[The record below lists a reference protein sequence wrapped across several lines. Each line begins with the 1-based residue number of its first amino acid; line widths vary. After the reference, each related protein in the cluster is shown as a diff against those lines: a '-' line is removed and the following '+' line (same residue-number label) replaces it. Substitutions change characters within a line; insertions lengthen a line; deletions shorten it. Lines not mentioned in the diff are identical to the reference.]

1 MPPPSQTAEQ
11 EDQAEEEYIGIEEE
25 EEQLSNLVTQHTSEN
40 EVVYIDLPYHNE
52 VLHIAV
58 NTPQLLDVPHR
69 LFPRILGVLKAKL
82 QRRALKL
89 LEECEGDPNE
99 LSRRQLEFTRF
110 RSRVLK
116 QVFSLIQSTQPEQ
129 QELQKTNGFE
139 YSFQQN
145 NHSVFDDYTSAR
157 RREVPASEEE
167 WSTEFEGVFDKQ
179 RKRMNDAFFASLGKR
194 PKVEVEAEEEGEG
207 CGVYLHLK
215 ELVATEDP
223 SVHVYGRDWSVMR
236 EGGEELAQLM
246 EEVVR
251 SGVSD
256 GSGVNGMSGDVNDVS
271 GVNGMSGDVNGV
283 SGGVNDVSEVNNGNK
298 VKGGVSG
305 GAKEVSEAKG
315 DVKGVSGMKGDMSD
329 GESNGVNEV
338 SDVNEENGM
347 NEVNDDG
354 SNTNENDGNGVSE
367 EKEVNAEGG
376 VKEKVKDERETETRT
391 ESPPTLMDGKEA
403 EKEEE
408 NMIEGDLLFEVLNN
422 GTLLVS
428 REDSNRGDPTHPAET
443 QLPSLLP
450 TPEQTSALLHS
461 TPQELQQHKHDL
473 LQQYRHFSSQNA
485 FVSEDV
491 ILDIVEV
498 LRVFGIPYV
507 FAPGEAEAQCS
518 FLEMMGLVD
527 GIVSN
532 DSDVF
537 AFGGKTLYRNFFVD
551 NRYVEAYRSDDLE
564 KEVGFTQDRIILYA
578 MLEGC
583 DYCEVACAASG
594 IMQ

>member
-1 MPPPSQTAEQ
+1 M
-11 EDQAEEEYIGIEEE
+11 
-25 EEQLSNLVTQHTSEN
+25 
-40 EVVYIDLPYHNE
+40 
-52 VLHIAV
+52 
-58 NTPQLLDVPHR
+58 
-69 LFPRILGVLKAKL
+69 
-82 QRRALKL
+82 
-89 LEECEGDPNE
+89 
-99 LSRRQLEFTRF
+99 
-110 RSRVLK
+110 
-116 QVFSLIQSTQPEQ
+116 
-129 QELQKTNGFE
+129 
-139 YSFQQN
+139 
-145 NHSVFDDYTSAR
+145 
-157 RREVPASEEE
+157 
-167 WSTEFEGVFDKQ
+167 
-179 RKRMNDAFFASLGKR
+179 
-194 PKVEVEAEEEGEG
+194 
-207 CGVYLHLK
+207 
-215 ELVATEDP
+215 
-223 SVHVYGRDWSVMR
+223 
-236 EGGEELAQLM
+236 
-246 EEVVR
+246 
-251 SGVSD
+251 
-256 GSGVNGMSGDVNDVS
+256 
-271 GVNGMSGDVNGV
+271 
-283 SGGVNDVSEVNNGNK
+283 SEVNNGNE

-329 GESNGVNEV
+329 GESNGV
-338 SDVNEENGM
+338 SDVNMNEENEM

-354 SNTNENDGNGVSE
+354 NNTNENDGNGVSE

-428 REDSNRGDPTHPAET
+428 REDSNRGDPPHPAET

-473 LQQYRHFSSQNA
+473 LQQYRHFSSPNA

-583 DYCEVACAASG
+583 DYCEVACAAAG
-594 IMQ
+594 LMQ

>member
-82 QRRALKL
+82 QQRALKL

-256 GSGVNGMSGDVNDVS
+256 GSDVGGVSGD
-271 GVNGMSGDVNGV
+271 V
-283 SGGVNDVSEVNNGNK
+283 SGGVNEVSGDVSGDVSEVKGDVIEVSGDVSGVSGDVQGGVCEVSDGNEVK
-298 VKGGVSG
+298 GSVGGGVKEVSEVKGGV
-305 GAKEVSEAKG
+305 
-315 DVKGVSGMKGDMSD
+315 SD

-338 SDVNEENGM
+338 NYNVTDING
-347 NEVNDDG
+347 
-354 SNTNENDGNGVSE
+354 NDGNGVSE
-367 EKEVNAEGG
+367 EEEVNAEGG
-376 VKEKVKDERETETRT
+376 VKEKVKDERETDTRT

-428 REDSNRGDPTHPAET
+428 REDSNIGDPPHPTET

-594 IMQ
+594 LMQ

>member
-256 GSGVNGMSGDVNDVS
+256 GSDVGEVNGMSGVS
-271 GVNGMSGDVNGV
+271 G
-283 SGGVNDVSEVNNGNK
+283 DVSEVKGDVNEVSGD
-298 VKGGVSG
+298 VKGGVSEVSNGNEVKG
-305 GAKEVSEAKG
+305 GVGGGVKEVSE
-315 DVKGVSGMKGDMSD
+315 VKGDMSD

-338 SDVNEENGM
+338 SDVNEENEM
-347 NEVNDDG
+347 NEVKDDG
-354 SNTNENDGNGVSE
+354 NNTNGNDGNGVSE
-367 EKEVNAEGG
+367 EKEVSVEEG

-428 REDSNRGDPTHPAET
+428 REDSNRGDPTHSTET

-583 DYCEVACAASG
+583 DYCEVACVAAVL
-594 IMQ
+594 MQ

>member
-194 PKVEVEAEEEGEG
+194 PKVEAEAEDEGEG

-256 GSGVNGMSGDVNDVS
+256 GSGVS
-271 GVNGMSGDVNGV
+271 GVNGMNGMSGVGGMSGVNGV
-283 SGGVNDVSEVNNGNK
+283 SGGVKEETNG
-298 VKGGVSG
+298 
-305 GAKEVSEAKG
+305 G
-315 DVKGVSGMKGDMSD
+315 DVKWMGQEQLELVP
-329 GESNGVNEV
+329 NE
-338 SDVNEENGM
+338 NKE
-347 NEVNDDG
+347 EVN
-354 SNTNENDGNGVSE
+354 
-367 EKEVNAEGG
+367 GG
-376 VKEKVKDERETETRT
+376 VKEEMNEGVEEETTGSVREEGMESEQNETVQTRKQDDDGMNPDT
-391 ESPPTLMDGKEA
+391 DQRIEESTTQEQNTPPTLP
-403 EKEEE
+403 
-408 NMIEGDLLFEVLNN
+408 LL
-422 GTLLVS
+422 
-428 REDSNRGDPTHPAET
+428 
-443 QLPSLLP
+443 
-450 TPEQTSALLHS
+450 
-461 TPQELQQHKHDL
+461 TPQET
-473 LQQYRHFSSQNA
+473 A
-485 FVSEDV
+485 FVQFIWDHLHLAVCDWTLAVEKATQPRS
-491 ILDIVEV
+491 LDEE
-498 LRVFGIPYV
+498 L
-507 FAPGEAEAQCS
+507 S
-518 FLEMMGLVD
+518 GLVD
-527 GIVSN
+527 ADDAWEMQEAAKESVPGYDSAALNVKPCFLPVSSSTVCARDGHFLVSSLLLVFCSCFTRTIDYSHGRLIRCSHCRRYQHYSCTLFPHSSSSIVAAAKTASSTPSRTRATIAARRPSTCPN
-532 DSDVF
+532 AF
-537 AFGGKTLYRNFFVD
+537 APKARW
-551 NRYVEAYRSDDLE
+551 
-564 KEVGFTQDRIILYA
+564 
-578 MLEGC
+578 C
-583 DYCEVACAASG
+583 
-594 IMQ
+594 

>member
-256 GSGVNGMSGDVNDVS
+256 GSDVGGVNGMSGVSGDVSEVKEDGNEVIEVNDVS
-271 GVNGMSGDVNGV
+271 DM
-283 SGGVNDVSEVNNGNK
+283 
-298 VKGGVSG
+298 
-305 GAKEVSEAKG
+305 KG
-315 DVKGVSGMKGDMSD
+315 DVSD
-329 GESNGVNEV
+329 GECNGVNEV
-338 SDVNEENGM
+338 SDVNEENEM
-347 NEVNDDG
+347 NEVKDDG
-354 SNTNENDGNGVSE
+354 SNTNENDENGVSE

-391 ESPPTLMDGKEA
+391 ESPPQPTNGNEA

-428 REDSNRGDPTHPAET
+428 REDSNMGDPPHPTET

-537 AFGGKTLYRNFFVD
+537 AFGGKTLYRNFFAD

-594 IMQ
+594 LMQ

>member
-11 EDQAEEEYIGIEEE
+11 EDQAEEDYIGIEEE

-167 WSTEFEGVFDKQ
+167 WNTEFEGVFDKQ

-256 GSGVNGMSGDVNDVS
+256 GSGVNDVS
-271 GVNGMSGDVNGV
+271 GVSGDV
-283 SGGVNDVSEVNNGNK
+283 SE
-298 VKGGVSG
+298 VKGGVSEVSDGNEVKG
-305 GAKEVSEAKG
+305 GVGGGVKEVSEVKG
-315 DVKGVSGMKGDMSD
+315 D
-329 GESNGVNEV
+329 VNEV
-338 SDVNEENGM
+338 SDVNEENEM
-347 NEVNDDG
+347 NEVKDDG
-354 SNTNENDGNGVSE
+354 SNTNENDGSGVSE

-376 VKEKVKDERETETRT
+376 VKEKEKDERETETRT
-391 ESPPTLMDGKEA
+391 ESPQPMDGKES

-428 REDSNRGDPTHPAET
+428 REDSNRGDPPHPAET

-461 TPQELQQHKHDL
+461 TSQELQQHKHDL

-583 DYCEVACAASG
+583 DYCEVACVAAG
-594 IMQ
+594 LMQ

>member
-1 MPPPSQTAEQ
+1 MPPPSQIAEQ
-11 EDQAEEEYIGIEEE
+11 EDQGEEEYIGIEEE

-157 RREVPASEEE
+157 RREVPASEEV
-167 WSTEFEGVFDKQ
+167 WNTEFEGVFDKQ

-236 EGGEELAQLM
+236 EGGGELAQLM

-256 GSGVNGMSGDVNDVS
+256 DVKGGVSGVNVGGDGSGDVKGDGSEVKGDVSEVGGVNGMSGDV
-271 GVNGMSGDVNGV
+271 SGDVKEV
-283 SGGVNDVSEVNNGNK
+283 SEVNDVSN
-298 VKGGVSG
+298 VKGDG
-305 GAKEVSEAKG
+305 
-315 DVKGVSGMKGDMSD
+315 SD
-329 GESNGVNEV
+329 GESNGVIEEN
-338 SDVNEENGM
+338 DVNEANGM
-347 NEVNDDG
+347 NEVNEC
-354 SNTNENDGNGVSE
+354 ENDINGNEGSGARE
-367 EKEVNAEGG
+367 EKEMSAEGG
-376 VKEKVKDERETETRT
+376 VKEKDERETETRT
-391 ESPPTLMDGKEA
+391 ESPPTLMNGKET

-428 REDSNRGDPTHPAET
+428 REDSNTGDPTHPAET

-583 DYCEVACAASG
+583 DYCEVACVAAG
-594 IMQ
+594 LMQ

>member
-1 MPPPSQTAEQ
+1 
-11 EDQAEEEYIGIEEE
+11 
-25 EEQLSNLVTQHTSEN
+25 
-40 EVVYIDLPYHNE
+40 
-52 VLHIAV
+52 
-58 NTPQLLDVPHR
+58 
-69 LFPRILGVLKAKL
+69 
-82 QRRALKL
+82 
-89 LEECEGDPNE
+89 
-99 LSRRQLEFTRF
+99 
-110 RSRVLK
+110 
-116 QVFSLIQSTQPEQ
+116 
-129 QELQKTNGFE
+129 
-139 YSFQQN
+139 
-145 NHSVFDDYTSAR
+145 
-157 RREVPASEEE
+157 
-167 WSTEFEGVFDKQ
+167 
-179 RKRMNDAFFASLGKR
+179 
-194 PKVEVEAEEEGEG
+194 
-207 CGVYLHLK
+207 
-215 ELVATEDP
+215 
-223 SVHVYGRDWSVMR
+223 
-236 EGGEELAQLM
+236 
-246 EEVVR
+246 
-251 SGVSD
+251 
-256 GSGVNGMSGDVNDVS
+256 MSGDVNDVS

-283 SGGVNDVSEVNNGNK
+283 SGGVNDVSEVNNGNE

-329 GESNGVNEV
+329 GESNGV

-347 NEVNDDG
+347 NEVKDDG

-367 EKEVNAEGG
+367 EEEVNAEGG
-376 VKEKVKDERETETRT
+376 VKEKKDERETETRT

-491 ILDIVEV
+491 ILDIVEI

-583 DYCEVACAASG
+583 DYCEVACAAAG
-594 IMQ
+594 LMQ

>member
-1 MPPPSQTAEQ
+1 M
-11 EDQAEEEYIGIEEE
+11 
-25 EEQLSNLVTQHTSEN
+25 SNLVTQHTSEN

-256 GSGVNGMSGDVNDVS
+256 GSDVGGVNGMSGDGS
-271 GVNGMSGDVNGV
+271 GVGGGVSEDVNGV
-283 SGGVNDVSEVNNGNK
+283 SEVNDVSDVNNENE
-298 VKGGVSG
+298 VKGGVGG

-315 DVKGVSGMKGDMSD
+315 DVKGVS
-329 GESNGVNEV
+329 
-338 SDVNEENGM
+338 DVNEENGM
-347 NEVNDDG
+347 NEVKDDG

-367 EKEVNAEGG
+367 EEEVNAEGG
-376 VKEKVKDERETETRT
+376 VKEKKDERETETRT

-491 ILDIVEV
+491 ILDIVEI

-583 DYCEVACAASG
+583 DYCEVACAAAG
-594 IMQ
+594 LMQ

>member
-1 MPPPSQTAEQ
+1 M
-11 EDQAEEEYIGIEEE
+11 
-25 EEQLSNLVTQHTSEN
+25 SNLVTQHTSEN

-145 NHSVFDDYTSAR
+145 NHSVFYDYTSAR

-256 GSGVNGMSGDVNDVS
+256 GSDVGGVNDVS
-271 GVNGMSGDVNGV
+271 GVSGDV
-283 SGGVNDVSEVNNGNK
+283 SGDVSEVKGGVSEVSNGNE

-329 GESNGVNEV
+329 GESNGVNEGRR
-338 SDVNEENGM
+338 DHEM
-347 NEVNDDG
+347 NDDG
-354 SNTNENDGNGVSE
+354 SNTNENDGSGVNE

-376 VKEKVKDERETETRT
+376 VKEKVKEERETETHT
-391 ESPPTLMDGKEA
+391 ESPPTLMNGKEA

-422 GTLLVS
+422 STLLVS
-428 REDSNRGDPTHPAET
+428 REDSNIGDPTHLAQT

-594 IMQ
+594 LMQ

>member
-1 MPPPSQTAEQ
+1 M
-11 EDQAEEEYIGIEEE
+11 EEEYVGIEEE

-40 EVVYIDLPYHNE
+40 EIVYIDLPYRDE

-82 QRRALKL
+82 QQRALKL

-116 QVFSLIQSTQPEQ
+116 QVYSLIQSTQPEQ

-139 YSFQQN
+139 YSFQQS
-145 NHSVFDDYTSAR
+145 NHSVFDDYTTAR
-157 RREVPASEEE
+157 RREAPASEEE

-194 PKVEVEAEEEGEG
+194 PKVEEEAEAEGEG

-223 SVHVYGRDWSVMR
+223 SVHVYGRDWSVVR

-251 SGVSD
+251 SGVRDVSD
-256 GSGVNGMSGDVNDVS
+256 DVIDVS
-271 GVNGMSGDVNGV
+271 GVNGMSGDVIDV
-283 SGGVNDVSEVNNGNK
+283 SGVNGMSGDVIDVSGVNDVSEV
-298 VKGGVSG
+298 
-305 GAKEVSEAKG
+305 KG
-315 DVKGVSGMKGDMSD
+315 D
-329 GESNGVNEV
+329 VNEV
-338 SDVNEENGM
+338 SEVKGDVNDGESSGVNELSNGNEVSAVNEVNGM
-347 NEVNDDG
+347 NEVNDDV
-354 SNTNENDGNGVSE
+354 SNINGNDGNGVRE
-367 EKEVNAEGG
+367 EKEMSAEGG
-376 VKEKVKDERETETRT
+376 VKEKDERETETPK
-391 ESPPTLMDGKEA
+391 ESPPTLMNGKET

-428 REDSNRGDPTHPAET
+428 REDSNMGDPTHPAET

-583 DYCEVACAASG
+583 DYCEVACVADG
-594 IMQ
+594 LMQ

>member
-1 MPPPSQTAEQ
+1 MPPPSQIAEQ
-11 EDQAEEEYIGIEEE
+11 EDQGEEEYIGIEEE

-157 RREVPASEEE
+157 RREAPASEEV
-167 WSTEFEGVFDKQ
+167 WNTEFEGVFDKQ

-246 EEVVR
+246 EE
-251 SGVSD
+251 
-256 GSGVNGMSGDVNDVS
+256 
-271 GVNGMSGDVNGV
+271 
-283 SGGVNDVSEVNNGNK
+283 
-298 VKGGVSG
+298 
-305 GAKEVSEAKG
+305 
-315 DVKGVSGMKGDMSD
+315 
-329 GESNGVNEV
+329 
-338 SDVNEENGM
+338 
-347 NEVNDDG
+347 
-354 SNTNENDGNGVSE
+354 
-367 EKEVNAEGG
+367 
-376 VKEKVKDERETETRT
+376 
-391 ESPPTLMDGKEA
+391 
-403 EKEEE
+403 
-408 NMIEGDLLFEVLNN
+408 
-422 GTLLVS
+422 
-428 REDSNRGDPTHPAET
+428 
-443 QLPSLLP
+443 
-450 TPEQTSALLHS
+450 
-461 TPQELQQHKHDL
+461 
-473 LQQYRHFSSQNA
+473 
-485 FVSEDV
+485 
-491 ILDIVEV
+491 
-498 LRVFGIPYV
+498 
-507 FAPGEAEAQCS
+507 
-518 FLEMMGLVD
+518 
-527 GIVSN
+527 
-532 DSDVF
+532 
-537 AFGGKTLYRNFFVD
+537 
-551 NRYVEAYRSDDLE
+551 
-564 KEVGFTQDRIILYA
+564 
-578 MLEGC
+578 
-583 DYCEVACAASG
+583 
-594 IMQ
+594 